1 MATIE
6 RKVWLTFPKAQVEQ
20 PVIWE
25 MARKFEDLLFD
36 IRQASVTHDL
46 GIMAV
51 LLRGPQETVV
61 AAIEFLRTRGLS
73 VEPVEKNVIES

>member
-6 RKVWLTFPKAQVEQ
+6 RKVWLTFPKAQVGQ
-20 PVIWE
+20 PLIWE
-25 MARKFEDLLFD
+25 MAHKFEDLVFD

-61 AAIEFLRTRGLS
+61 TAIDFLRNRGLT